1 MKLAGKILAFVIAL
15 LIAAPMIKPLVSKQ
29 DSGAAILGK
38 MTVQEGGRVKPLD
51 SVARANLLILRGK
64 QSVRVDGEK
73 LSAIEWMLDMLFYPQ
88 SANKLPIFRID
99 HPDILGMFGLE
110 AGTRKYFSYLEMVP
124 FLSRI
129 QQQAR
134 QVNPDSK
141 QRNSYEVA
149 INRLYGSLIQYQ
161 MILQTVQPL
170 GQAGP
175 VGLYYDIVASGI
187 LEAAAKFAG
196 SGEATPEKFSTPEL
210 QRQMQQLNNM
220 TESPIFLLHYNGD
233 WKTPGDVMIE
243 GIPGEAKL
251 PEQMVLLGRLA
262 DARKN
267 GNEQA
272 FAEAARELATYVPD
286 VQGEHPDIEFYFNQS
301 QPFIVSLILYV
312 FVMLLVFLGWLF
324 SPQLFLPTAYRILL
338 FGFAIHTIGLVLR
351 IIITGYAPVTNLY
364 SSAVGVGW
372 VAVLLSL
379 VFEALQKKGVGS
391 LAAATVG
398 FLTLLVA
405 HHLSDS
411 GDTMEKMRAVLNS
424 NFWLSTHVITITM
437 GYGATFLAGFLGII
451 YTLYGWFSRQLNK
464 DMQKSFHRMIYG
476 ATAFALLFSFVGTV
490 LGGIWAD
497 QSWGR
502 FWGWDPKENGA
513 LMIVLWTA
521 LILHALRGGMIKTRG
536 LVNLAIIGNIITA
549 WSWFGTNMLGVGL
562 HSYGFMDSAFFWLLV
577 FVFSQLA
584 VIGLEALFP
593 VKVIS
598 KQST

>member
-1 MKLAGKILAFVIAL
+1 MKRVAYILIWLVAIAL
-15 LIAAPMIKPLVSKQ
+15 AWPMVKPLVRQ
-29 DSGAAILGK
+29 DQSGATVLGK

-51 SVARANLLILRGK
+51 SVARQTLLVFRGK
-64 QSVRVDGEK
+64 QSVRVDGDK
-73 LSAIEWMLDMLFYPQ
+73 VPAIEWMLDVLFNHE
-88 SANKLPIFRID
+88 SANKMPIFRID

-110 AGTRKYFSYLEMVP
+110 AGTKKYFSYNDLMP
-124 FLSRI
+124 YLSRI

-134 QVNPDSK
+134 QINPDNK
-141 QRNSYEVA
+141 QRNSYEQA
-149 INRLYGSLIQYQ
+149 INRLFGTLIQYQ

-170 GQAGP
+170 QP
-175 VGLYYDIVASGI
+175 MESTSQYYNVVASGI
-187 LEAAAKFAG
+187 LDAAAKFAG
-196 SGEATPEKFSTPEL
+196 SGEDSPEKFSTPQL
-210 QRQMQQLNNM
+210 QMQMRQLNSM
-220 TESPIFLLHYNGD
+220 SESPLFLLHYNGE
-233 WKTPGDVMIE
+233 WKTPGSVMIE
-243 GIPGEAKL
+243 GIPAETQL
-251 PEQMVLLGRLA
+251 PQQMALLGELA

-267 GNEQA
+267 GDQEA
-272 FAEAARELATYVPD
+272 FDAAALQLAQFVPE
-286 VQGEHPDIEFYFNQS
+286 VHGEHPKLEYYFNQA
-301 QPFIVSLILYV
+301 QPFIVALIIYV
-312 FVMLLVFLGWLF
+312 FVMLLVFFGWLF
-324 SPQLFLPTAYRILL
+324 KAQILL
-338 FGFAIHTIGLVLR
+338 RPAYHILLVGFAIHTIGLILR
-351 IIITGYAPVTNLY
+351 VIITGYAPVTNLY

-379 VFEALQKKGVGS
+379 AFEYLQKKGVGS
-391 LAAATVG
+391 LAAAIIG

-451 YTLYGWFSRQLNK
+451 YTLYGWFSRDLTK
-464 DMQKSFHRMIYG
+464 DMQKSFHRMVYG

-521 LILHALRGGMIKTRG
+521 LMLHALRGGIIKTRG
-536 LVNLAIIGNIITA
+536 LVNLAIVGNVITA

-562 HSYGFMDSAFFWLLV
+562 HSYGFMDSAFFWLLM
-577 FVFSQLA
+577 FVFSQFA
-584 VIGLEALFP
+584 IIFLEALFP
-593 VKVIS
+593 VRVK
-598 KQST
+598 KA